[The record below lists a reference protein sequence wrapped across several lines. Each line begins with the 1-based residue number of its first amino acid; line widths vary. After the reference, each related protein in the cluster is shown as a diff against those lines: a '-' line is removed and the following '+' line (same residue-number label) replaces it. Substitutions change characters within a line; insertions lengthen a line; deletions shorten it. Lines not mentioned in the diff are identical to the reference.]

1 MTHCGICNIEK
12 DHLLMGL
19 TSEVEGT
26 ISGNTKRDL
35 KGKLR
40 NDAEGLVTK
49 CAPLG
54 MGTIVSVLEG
64 LAVGAEDAPSGN
76 SERDLESD
84 LQSLVDK
91 LKNDLHG
98 LTMVSPLVTPFI
110 SDVEDP
116 MVDEHTA
123 I

>member
-1 MTHCGICNIEK
+1 
-12 DHLLMGL
+12 MGL

-26 ISGNTKRDL
+26 INGNTKRDL
-35 KGKLR
+35 NGKLR
-40 NDAEGLVTK
+40 NGAEGLVMK
-49 CAPLG
+49 CAPLC
-54 MGTIVSVLEG
+54 MGTMVSVLEG
-64 LAVGAEDAPSGN
+64 LAAGAEDAPSGN
-76 SERDLESD
+76 SERDFGSD

-91 LKNDLHG
+91 LENDLHG
-98 LTMVSPLVTPFI
+98 LTMVSPLVMPFI